1 MRVVFTGMRYDQSF
15 FVLFFRTTFS
25 ERLKHLA
32 PMQCQTDKHDERL
45 KKTPAMF
52 AIFEPIG
59 CEHWEA
65 RTASLAQRIVLQQ
78 VGSLSCSRNLVVGK
92 MGCGLSDKGFED
104 GGLFCRVSC
113 ERFLT
118 TC

>member
-1 MRVVFTGMRYDQSF
+1 
-15 FVLFFRTTFS
+15 
-25 ERLKHLA
+25 
-32 PMQCQTDKHDERL
+32 MQCQTDKHDERL
-45 KKTPAMF
+45 KKTTAMF

-78 VGSLSCSRNLVVGK
+78 VGSLSCSRNLAVGK

-104 GGLFCRVSC
+104 RGLFCRVSC
-113 ERFLT
+113 ERFLPT
-118 TC
+118 SKGIEKPMMFFAPQFQMVAVIEFSHWT